1 MAEHASLVLLDK
13 AKRELALM
21 ESVQDVKEIR
31 DTAEAYRIRIKQ
43 AKAGLELQNKAA
55 EIKLRAERRAGELL
69 ASMDRQQGGR
79 PKPSHDGSVSPT
91 LADLDITP
99 NQSSRWQSIASIP
112 EEDFEEEIKR
122 GVAEEKELTS
132 TKMLQTA
139 KRILR
144 RGQPKPPEPPKP
156 TILDDVATVQ
166 ETNKVSDLVMGLS
179 QCAEI
184 IRTGYKKWTT
194 SNQART
200 CEAVEEVVHA
210 LKGAMS

>member
-1 MAEHASLVLLDK
+1 MAEHASLVHLDK
-13 AKRELALM
+13 ARRELALM

-55 EIKLRAERRAGELL
+55 EIKFRAERRAGELL
-69 ASMDRQQGGR
+69 RGMDRAGRGR
-79 PKPSHDGSVSPT
+79 PQKTSDDTT
-91 LADLDITP
+91 LSDLGISRD
-99 NQSSRWQSIASIP
+99 QSYRWQSIASIP